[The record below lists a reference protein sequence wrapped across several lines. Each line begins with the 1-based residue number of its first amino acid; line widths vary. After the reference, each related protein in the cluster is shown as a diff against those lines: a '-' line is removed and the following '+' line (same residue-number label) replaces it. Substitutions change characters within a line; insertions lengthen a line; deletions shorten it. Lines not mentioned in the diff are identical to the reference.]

1 MDDEEF
7 LRQFEECTL
16 PFDQWTHRSHVKVT
30 FLYLRQ
36 FPYDQALTRI
46 RSGIQ
51 NYNAAHRIPEGPNS
65 GYNET
70 TTQGFVRLIA
80 VTMQAFGPAFPTP
93 NADSFC
99 DTHPQ
104 LMTRCALRFF
114 YSPEARMQP
123 LAKTEFVEP
132 DLAPLPTLRVRTD
145 AS

>member
-7 LRQFEECTL
+7 LRRFEECTL
-16 PFDQWTHRSHVKVT
+16 PFDQWTHRSHVKVA

-36 FPYDQALTRI
+36 FPFDQALVRI
-46 RSGIQ
+46 RSGIKK
-51 NYNAAHRIPEGPNS
+51 YNAANQVPEGPTS

-70 TTQGFVRLIA
+70 TTQAFLRLVA
-80 VTMQAFGPAFPTP
+80 VTMQAYGKAFSTP

-114 YSPEARMQP
+114 YSPETRMHP

-132 DLAPLPTLRVRTD
+132 DLAPLPTLPVRSD
-145 AS
+145 SL